1 MAVKPPPDP
10 TYFDGPDALRRWLE
24 EHHETATELW
34 VGYHRKSTGRPS
46 LTWPEAVDEALCFGW
61 IDGVRYSVDEERFTQ
76 RFSPRTRKSTWS
88 AVNIAKARELIAE
101 GRMRPAGLAAFEARA
116 DERTAIY
123 SYEQRHAAVLAPDE
137 EATFRANGPA
147 WAWFRSKAPSYR
159 QAAVWW
165 VVSAKRPETRARRL
179 ATLIEDSAAGNLV
192 RPLTPRR
199 AGGR

>member
-10 TYFDGPDALRRWLE
+10 VYFDGPQALQRWFE
-24 EHHETATELW
+24 EHHQTATELW

-46 LTWPEAVDEALCFGW
+46 LTWSEAVDEALCFGW
-61 IDGVRYSVDEERFTQ
+61 IDSVRYSVDAGRFTQ
-76 RFSPRTRKSTWS
+76 RFTPRTKKSTWS
-88 AVNIAKARELIAE
+88 AVNVARARELIST

-123 SYEQRHAAVLAPDE
+123 AYEQRHAATLAPDE
-137 EATFRANGPA
+137 EATFRENGPA

-159 QAAVWW
+159 AAATWW
-165 VVSAKRPETRARRL
+165 VVSAKRPDTRARRL
-179 ATLIEDSAAGNLV
+179 ATLIEDSAAGDVVAPL
-192 RPLTPRR
+192 RPHR